1 MVQDGGRKVNILS
14 KGDKLLTEVEEHNE
28 NDYSDYE
35 EGNNDAKRNGGRI
48 WREGEGC
55 LETGSTY
62 VSQ

>member
-1 MVQDGGRKVNILS
+1 MVRDGGRKVNILS

-48 WREGEGC
+48 
-55 LETGSTY
+55 
-62 VSQ
+62 